1 MISKTPT
8 NIDALRRQ
16 ICCLRQALTPDEQA
30 AASAAIVQR
39 IRQLPLFEQALH
51 VAVYSAIRGEVDLQ
65 SLWHDAPAA
74 KHWYL
79 PVIVPGPERA
89 MRFVRHEAAAVLR
102 KSALG
107 IPEPDAANG
116 VVRAPRGLD
125 LVLAPLV
132 AFDADGHRIGM
143 GAGYYDR
150 AFAFLRNAPPPEQ
163 PRLIGVAYEFQ
174 RVERIDTQPW
184 DVPLW
189 GVVTERTL
197 YGGLVK
203 GDE

>member
-1 MISKTPT
+1 LISQTPT
-8 NIDALRRQ
+8 DIDALRRQ
-16 ICCLRQALTPDEQA
+16 TCCRRQALAPGEQA

-39 IRQLPLFEQALH
+39 IRQLALFEQARH

-65 SLWHDAPAA
+65 SLWHEAPAA

-79 PVIVPGPERA
+79 PAIVPGPERA

-102 KSALG
+102 KSAFG
-107 IPEPDAANG
+107 IPEPDAAKG
-116 VVRAPRGLD
+116 IVREPRGLD

-150 AFAFLRNAPPPEQ
+150 AFAFLRNAPPPER
-163 PRLIGVAYEFQ
+163 PRLIGVGYEFQ
-174 RVERIDTQPW
+174 RIEHIDAQPW

-197 YGGLVK
+197 YGRLIK